1 MVITSTTQEVHTM
14 PSSPQEAL
22 EKLSA
27 LDAPIQSLRQQVASA
42 ISNDGHTLD
51 FQARSSRQRLLN
63 ALLLEQ
69 LDLQAGLLGA

>member
-1 MVITSTTQEVHTM
+1 M
-14 PSSPQEAL
+14 PSPQEAL
-22 EKLSA
+22 EKLTA
-27 LDAPIQSLRQQVASA
+27 LDAPIQNLREQVASA
-42 ISNDGHTLD
+42 VGSDGHALD